1 MTKESTQR
9 TALIEKIG
17 TLPPEQQAE
26 VENFVDFLASKQRR
40 RAALGVACFQSLPR
54 WKRRKHLPQ
63 TTTTSSPRLKKPAP
77 TDSKE
82 KELTPDF

>member
-40 RAALGVACFQSLPR
+40 RAALGRLLSIAPALEAAEAPPANDDDIVAEVKKTRADRRPR
-54 WKRRKHLPQ
+54 
-63 TTTTSSPRLKKPAP
+63 KK
-77 TDSKE
+77 S
-82 KELTPDF
+82 